1 MKVFEIKLSELN
13 PAEYNPRAMSKKE
26 VSDLKASIDKFGMV
40 EPIVVNSAEN
50 RKNIII
56 GGHQRYFLLKENGD
70 ETIPVVYVDIPDL
83 KKEQEL
89 NLRLNKNLGHWSWD
103 MLANFDEELLKK
115 SGFGSEELEI
125 GFGLNDL
132 ENRVEGEEIDFERL
146 DVIGIDGP
154 NAPRLKVRS
163 VFYFEDIND
172 LKKIKEYFRLG
183 NKENVLDSNKLIE
196 LIDKN

>member
-1 MKVFEIKLSELN
+1 MEIIEVDINLLK

-26 VSDLKASIDKFGMV
+26 AKDLEASLDKFGMV
-40 EPIVVNSAEN
+40 EPIVVNKAED
-50 RKNIII
+50 RKNIIV
-56 GGHQRYFLLKENGD
+56 GGHQRYFVLKAKGVK
-70 ETIPVVYVDIPDL
+70 TIPVVYVDIPDL